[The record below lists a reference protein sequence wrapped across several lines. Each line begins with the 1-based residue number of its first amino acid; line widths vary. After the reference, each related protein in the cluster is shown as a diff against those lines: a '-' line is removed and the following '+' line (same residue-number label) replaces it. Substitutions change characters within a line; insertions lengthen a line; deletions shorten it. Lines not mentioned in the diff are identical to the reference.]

1 MKELEGKILTSENEL
16 MDTEAMLKK
25 ESNLRIDL
33 ERETRELKERLNSYI
48 NINSMNSEEMDLKH
62 QN

>member
-48 NINSMNSEEMDLKH
+48 NINSMNFEEMDFKH